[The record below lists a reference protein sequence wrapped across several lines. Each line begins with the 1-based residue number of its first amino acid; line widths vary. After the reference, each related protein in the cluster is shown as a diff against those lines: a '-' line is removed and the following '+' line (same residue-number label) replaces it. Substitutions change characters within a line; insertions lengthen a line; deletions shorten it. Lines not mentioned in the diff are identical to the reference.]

1 MRDDRERLRD
11 ILDAIDDIDRYA
23 VRGKEIFLSDELVS
37 TWILHHLIILGE
49 AAASIDTSFRDRFPE
64 IPWPQIVAFRN
75 ILIHHYFG
83 VDMDEVWV
91 VVERDLP
98 ELRRKIEGILGD
110 MEK

>member
-1 MRDDRERLRD
+1 LICRPGE
-11 ILDAIDDIDRYA
+11 
-23 VRGKEIFLSDELVS
+23 GWFLADELVS
-37 TWILHHLIILGE
+37 TSILHQLIILGE
-49 AAASIDTSFRDRFPE
+49 AAASVDTSFRDKFPE

-83 VDMDEVWV
+83 VDMDEVWE